1 MQVFRKMSRNILKNF
16 ETMKNDG
23 VECHRPAR
31 VSTASKKYLFF
42 FQILWKSSCHICLG
56 YFSISFEKKITFY
69 TAEILI
75 IRRIVELCFF
85 SYVKKSPIKQFFLI
99 RILV

>member
-1 MQVFRKMSRNILKNF
+1 MMVLSVIDLHECRRRQGNIF
-16 ETMKNDG
+16 F
-23 VECHRPAR
+23 
-31 VSTASKKYLFF
+31 SKFF
-42 FQILWKSSCHICLG
+42 GKVVAISWVIT

-75 IRRIVELCFF
+75 RRIVELWIF
-85 SYVKKSPIKQFFLI
+85 SAVISLVKKIIHQTIFLD

>member
-42 FQILWKSSCHICLG
+42 FKFFGKVVAISAWVTFPSHLKKKLHSILLR
-56 YFSISFEKKITFY
+56 F
-69 TAEILI
+69 
-75 IRRIVELCFF
+75 
-85 SYVKKSPIKQFFLI
+85 
-99 RILV
+99 

>member
-1 MQVFRKMSRNILKNF
+1 
-16 ETMKNDG
+16 MKNDG

-31 VSTASKKYLFF
+31 VSTASRKYLF
-42 FQILWKSSCHICLG
+42 FQILWKSSCHILG
-56 YFSISFEKKITFY
+56 YYILLHLIRKKIKFY

-75 IRRIVELCFF
+75 RRIVELWIF
-85 SYVKKSPIKQFFLI
+85 SAVISLVKKIIHQTIFLD